1 MLLSHLFIRINKT
14 SGKTFNSVCTCTNV
28 YIFVHF
34 HLVSICNSPV
44 AKQLNLIQIFLD
56 TTLDHAKLFTHV
68 YTCIFDGCHGQL
80 IEIQSLRITYV
91 DEKKIVESM

>member
-1 MLLSHLFIRINKT
+1 MNRIRTTIEYVIVWTEMLLSHLFIRINKT

-68 YTCIFDGCHGQL
+68 YSTVVTD
-80 IEIQSLRITYV
+80 SL
-91 DEKKIVESM
+91 